1 MAGMGGRRKRE
12 MEEKTEKGGGE
23 KEERVERNREE
34 GRQGV
39 ISPWDPWQVK
49 LLKYGYNLC

>member
-39 ISPWDPWQVK
+39 ISPWI
-49 LLKYGYNLC
+49 LGRLNY